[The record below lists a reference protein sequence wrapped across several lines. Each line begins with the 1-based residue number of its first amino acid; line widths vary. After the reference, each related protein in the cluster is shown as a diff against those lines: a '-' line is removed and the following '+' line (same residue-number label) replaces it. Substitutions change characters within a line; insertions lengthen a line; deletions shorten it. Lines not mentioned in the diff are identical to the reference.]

1 MSQLKNKKL
10 LKYITFRIKELRKER
25 NITQEIFY
33 FDTNIHIGR
42 IEQGKLNISVSTMYE
57 ICKYFNVSM
66 SDFFKNIE
74 NGIE

>member
-10 LKYITFRIKELRKER
+10 LKYVSSRIKELRREQ

-42 IEQGKLNISVSTMYE
+42 IEQGKLNISISTIYE
-57 ICKYFNVSM
+57 ICKYFNVTV
-66 SDFFKNIE
+66 SDFFKGLENEIE
-74 NGIE
+74 